1 MKKLNVLIAAAAL
14 IMSGCSPIIRTPE
27 EFSSGITDYS
37 IFAKKGFFITESN
50 SVNFEYQPIGSVY
63 VKQQAGYEVLSNT
76 AKQKVYSDDVTGGQL
91 TKDFNT
97 MKIGSTFIPLDINRG
112 LKEIYIQSEKA
123 GSNGIINLKIT
134 HWNGGYSITG
144 MAIKK

>member
-1 MKKLNVLIAAAAL
+1 MKKLHVLIAAAAL
-14 IMSGCSPIIRTPE
+14 LMSSCSPIIRTPE

-37 IFAKKGFFITESN
+37 TFAKKGFFITESN
-50 SVNFEYQPIGSVY
+50 SVNFDYQPIGSVY

-76 AKQKVYSDDVTGGQL
+76 TKQKVYSDDVIGGKS
-91 TKDFNT
+91 TEDFNT
-97 MKIGSTFIPLDINRG
+97 LKIGSKFIPLDINRG
-112 LKEIYIQSEKA
+112 LKEIHFQSEKSGA
-123 GSNGIINLKIT
+123 NGIINLKIT